1 VTTTGA
7 PGERGGRT
15 WSPMRRVAAGLA
27 VVGLV
32 AVGAWVATRP
42 LGNGVT
48 PAAVGSGAASETG
61 IEVGDAAPELTDA
74 SGAPLLK
81 DLDGAPV
88 QLADYAGHPVWI
100 VFWATWCTPCQEEA
114 ADIVA
119 AYHAH
124 RGAGLTVLAIDVQ
137 EPTTSVRQ
145 FVAEHGLD
153 YRVAL
158 DPTAAI
164 QARYGGWG
172 LPVHFFLDGHGT
184 IRDRYI
190 GQLTRETMEER
201 LRTIVG
207 S

>member
-1 VTTTGA
+1 MTAADVPAKTTR
-7 PGERGGRT
+7 PS
-15 WSPMRRVAAGLA
+15 WSPARRTAAGLA
-27 VVGLV
+27 VVCLV
-32 AVGAWVATRP
+32 AAGAWVATRP
-42 LGNGVT
+42 LGSGGS
-48 PAAVGSGAASETG
+48 PGAVGTGAATATG

-74 SGAPLLK
+74 NDAPMLK

-88 QLADYAGHPVWI
+88 RLAEYAGHPVWV

-124 RGAGLTVLAIDVQ
+124 RAAGLAVLAIDVQ
-137 EPTTSVRQ
+137 EPAASVRQ

-172 LPVHFFLDGHGT
+172 LPVHYFLDQHGT